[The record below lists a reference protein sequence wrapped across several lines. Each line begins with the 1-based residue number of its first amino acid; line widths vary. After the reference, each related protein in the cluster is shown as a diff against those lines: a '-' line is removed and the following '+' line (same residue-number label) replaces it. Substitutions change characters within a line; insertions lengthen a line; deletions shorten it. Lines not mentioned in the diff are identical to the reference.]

1 MEQQELFKVDSTELF
16 ETLCRPRT
24 LGQGFRMVSKNGGT
38 AGIDGTTIKDY
49 KANLEQEI
57 QKYFEYDL
65 HEEPCTDPYARFCE
79 RTAPG

>member
-57 QKYFEYDL
+57 QKSVE
-65 HEEPCTDPYARFCE
+65 
-79 RTAPG
+79 

>member
-16 ETLCRPRT
+16 ETLCRPMT

-49 KANLEQEI
+49 KANLEQ
-57 QKYFEYDL
+57 
-65 HEEPCTDPYARFCE
+65 
-79 RTAPG
+79 